1 MNKKCRKKQQ
11 HIVKIIYMGI
21 LCITLTERNTKW
33 FVQPWHLPKS
43 PSTEWSCF
51 SMEFV
56 IFALFAMQ

>member
-33 FVQPWHLPKS
+33 FVQPLHLPKS